1 MEKFGDSD
9 RDAIKYHHGC
19 SGGSLEDGNAKRN
32 VGRGEGTW
40 EVLGQGRQHERRI
53 RDEGHSLLSGE
64 EHSCLPIHPEDLVEA
79 KVRSSELD
87 CMTEGT

>member
-1 MEKFGDSD
+1 MEKFGESD

-40 EVLGQGRQHERRI
+40 EVLGQGR
-53 RDEGHSLLSGE
+53 
-64 EHSCLPIHPEDLVEA
+64 
-79 KVRSSELD
+79 
-87 CMTEGT
+87 